1 MLLKERGVR
10 RGALWDV
17 RESKQ
22 YLEYNASRISNRWK
36 IMVVKKKKKHETA
49 KKEKKRWG
57 LMRIRAELQPS
68 YVRNVL
74 KHGETKRHSLAR

>member
-22 YLEYNASRISNRWK
+22 YLEYNASTISNRWK
-36 IMVVKKKKKHETA
+36 IMVVKKKHETA
-49 KKEKKRWG
+49 KKGKRKVG
-57 LMRIRAELQPS
+57 FNAHPC
-68 YVRNVL
+68 
-74 KHGETKRHSLAR
+74 

>member
-36 IMVVKKKKKHETA
+36 IMVVKKKSMKQQKRKK
-49 KKEKKRWG
+49 KKVG
-57 LMRIRAELQPS
+57 FNAHPC
-68 YVRNVL
+68 
-74 KHGETKRHSLAR
+74 